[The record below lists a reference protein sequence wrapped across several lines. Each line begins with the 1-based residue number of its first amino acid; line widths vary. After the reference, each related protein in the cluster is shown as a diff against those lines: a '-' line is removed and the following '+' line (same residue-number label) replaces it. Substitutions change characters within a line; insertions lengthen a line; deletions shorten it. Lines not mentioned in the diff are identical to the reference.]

1 LPARSGPGTE
11 QYELTERSPGGA
23 AAGKRRSGSW
33 LRPVPFLRSRL
44 QADHP
49 QINVMQPA
57 KTDWLREPPFLLV
70 SLTMAGVLW
79 VGASPVVVITALGSY
94 FLRIFAVIA
103 FSHGYFSH
111 RSFQTMRTVQF
122 AFALAGASAA
132 QRGPLKSPHLL
143 SKVELQ

>member
-1 LPARSGPGTE
+1 M
-11 QYELTERSPGGA
+11 TERSHGGA
-23 AAGKRRSGSW
+23 AAGKRRGGSW
-33 LRPVPFLRSRL
+33 LRPVPFPRARL
-44 QADHP
+44 QADRP

-57 KTDWLREPPFLLV
+57 KTDWLREAPFLLG

-79 VGASPVVVITALGSY
+79 VAASPVVVITALGSY

-132 QRGPLKSPHLL
+132 QRGPVSAPHLL
-143 SKVELQ
+143 SKVEPQ